1 MASPLLDTVKQN
13 SAAMASPTSPLMAP
27 GVTGGENTQQ
37 VQSLMGTAQTGK
49 DLGPAA
55 GGQAKLSSLG
65 EKLAGVNNLMQAQQ
79 QQQQALVQSTQ
90 QEQQEQGQQQQFQQ
104 SSKAVSQQ
112 RVEALQ
118 SFNTSLTGMLQD
130 QSGRLQQLDLAN
142 DKSRLEFMGQMLR
155 LGNDKYITSLET
167 EGAKSRLDSALGFQQ
182 ALAQTVFADEESL
195 LGNNLTF
202 RNMLASDDRTL
213 TRQLGAMDLEFSQ
226 QLARVKGKSAA
237 TTTMWSGIGTA
248 AGKAPQVYDSYQK
261 NKSTTPDSADPGSS
275 SLVGPPGPGD

>member
-1 MASPLLDTVKQN
+1 
-13 SAAMASPTSPLMAP
+13 
-27 GVTGGENTQQ
+27 
-37 VQSLMGTAQTGK
+37 MGTAQTGK
-49 DLGPAA
+49 DLGPAV
-55 GGQAKLSSLG
+55 GGQAKLSALS

-79 QQQQALVQSTQ
+79 QQQQALVQSTA

-104 SSKAVSQQ
+104 QSKAVTQQ

-118 SFNTSLTGMLQD
+118 SFNTSVTGMLQD

-155 LGNDKYITSLET
+155 LGNDKYVTSLET

-213 TRQLGAMDLEFSQ
+213 AKQLGAMDLEFSQ

-237 TTTMWSGIGTA
+237 TTTMWSGVGSATTGVIA
-248 AGKAPQVYDSYQK
+248 AGTKA
-261 NKSTTPDSADPGSS
+261 SS
-275 SLVGPPGPGD
+275 SPATPLSVGGDAPTSRAGAAGGNMGNTPSDTGALS